1 MTFLRTYWREVATVV
16 VLLVAAVALYAFL
29 YNFDPFGRRAAETA
43 RAETA
48 EQQADLN
55 QGATQTVEHV
65 LRTETIVRTQAEE
78 AADAIV
84 SSEGADAPLSD
95 ELLSS
100 WRAGID
106 GVRQSTQ
113 ASPDPRS

>member
-1 MTFLRTYWREVATVV
+1 MTWRSIATLAIALA
-16 VLLVAAVALYAFL
+16 LLALVWWLNWTA
-29 YNFDPFGRRAAETA
+29 NSRERAII

-100 WRAGID
+100 WRAGLD

-113 ASPDPRS
+113 AGPDPRS

>member
-1 MTFLRTYWREVATVV
+1 MTWRNILALAIALA
-16 VLLVAAVALYAFL
+16 LLALVWWLNWTA
-29 YNFDPFGRRAAETA
+29 NSRERAII

-65 LRTETIVRTQAEE
+65 LRTETIVRATAEE

-84 SSEGADAPLSD
+84 SSTGADAPLSD
-95 ELLSS
+95 DLLSS

-106 GVRQSTQ
+106 GVREQT
-113 ASPDPRS
+113 ASSADPRS